1 MTPDQLREGIA
12 NLNGI
17 LASGAR
23 TTVLGGQSVTYN
35 TAASIIAAR
44 NDLQAQLNILDPQPD
59 APRRSRHIYTVYA
72 GRDFQTGGH

>member
-23 TTVLGGQSVTYN
+23 TTVLGGQSVTFN
-35 TAASIIAAR
+35 TTASIILAR
-44 NDLQAQLNILDPQPD
+44 NDLQNQLNQVEN
-59 APRRSRHIYTVYA
+59 ASTERRSKQSYAYYA
-72 GRDFQTGGH
+72 GRGYHGGER

>member
-44 NDLQAQLNILDPQPD
+44 NDLQAQLNALDPQPEV
-59 APRRSRHIYTVYA
+59 ARRSKHIYAVYA